1 MKLTLVRN
9 KNLGEVQC
17 DFYTDEE
24 NQVWMSQEQIG
35 KALGYSCDPV
45 EAITDIHTNSKDRLD
60 RFSTTI
66 KFIEDEGAQQLQCE
80 TTFYNTRGI
89 YEICRRSTKTQA
101 NQFVDWVWD
110 VMEGYRKGELAT
122 AQRTSAD
129 EEQLNLRRAELLMD
143 IADNF
148 KEILSPE
155 SVTLL
160 TSRAAEL
167 KSPTLPQ

>member
-45 EAITDIHTNSKDRLD
+45 EAISDIHTNSKDRLD
-60 RFSTTI
+60 RFSTTL
-66 KFIEDEGAQQLQCE
+66 KFMEDEGAQPIQSE
-80 TTFYNTRGI
+80 TTLYNTRGI

-110 VMEGYRKGELAT
+110 VMEEYRKGELVPAP
-122 AQRTSAD
+122 RTYAD

-143 IADNF
+143 MVDNF
-148 KEILSPE
+148 KDILSPE
-155 SVTLL
+155 SVALL
-160 TSRAAEL
+160 SSHAAKL
-167 KSPTLPQ
+167 KSSTFPL